1 MDVAANAAEWNRGP
15 QHLRLG
21 IGLRFAWG
29 IASHAVANV
38 LRRSLEGH
46 APKLDANQRDTGRW
60 RSVDATV
67 LTLDLQENDG
77 AALRKLTSPDRQ
89 PPIYAA

>member
-1 MDVAANAAEWNRGP
+1 MRQSGTAARSTSDF
-15 QHLRLG
+15 G
-21 IGLRFAWG
+21 IGLRFASLRFAWG
-29 IASHAVANV
+29 IASLAVANV

-77 AALRKLTSPDRQ
+77 GSAQEAHLS
-89 PPIYAA
+89 

>member
-1 MDVAANAAEWNRGP
+1 MLQSGTAARSTSDF
-15 QHLRLG
+15 G

-29 IASHAVANV
+29 IASLAVANV

-46 APKLDANQRDTGRW
+46 APKLDANQRDTGRR

-67 LTLDLQENDG
+67 LTLDLQERTG
-77 AALRKLTSPDRQ
+77 QRSGSSPLLIVNPRSML
-89 PPIYAA
+89 PESW

>member
-1 MDVAANAAEWNRGP
+1 MRQSGTAARSTSDF
-15 QHLRLG
+15 G

-29 IASHAVANV
+29 IASLAVANV

-46 APKLDANQRDTGRW
+46 APKLDANQRDTGRR

-77 AALRKLTSPDRQ
+77 AALRKLNSPDRQ
-89 PPIYAA
+89 PPIYPA